1 MGQEGATY
9 MLWAAEV
16 QTAKR
21 DGTLYGSTMIS
32 MRLFGVDP
40 LVKAGAL
47 TDPGQRRDL

>member
-1 MGQEGATY
+1 MGQEGA

-21 DGTLYGSTMIS
+21 DETLYGSTMIS
-32 MRLFGVDP
+32 MRLFRVDP